1 MDFKRMLIESLE
13 VPEAVPSRNCGDIG
27 YNVGVAKR
35 KSENHRRKFMRQ
47 YELKERKEISKIIC
61 NKCGKEIPVSGGHEM
76 KGVFRVDYE
85 WGYFSEKRRR
95 ETCL

>member
-1 MDFKRMLIESLE
+1 
-13 VPEAVPSRNCGDIG
+13 
-27 YNVGVAKR
+27 
-35 KSENHRRKFMRQ
+35 MRQ

-85 WGYFSEKRRR
+85 TERDMPLICAKRAMMHFSNRF
-95 ETCL
+95 

>member
-1 MDFKRMLIESLE
+1 
-13 VPEAVPSRNCGDIG
+13 
-27 YNVGVAKR
+27 
-35 KSENHRRKFMRQ
+35 MRQ

-85 WGYFSEKRRR
+85 WGYFSEKTERDMPLICAKRAMMHFSNR
-95 ETCL
+95 F

>member
-1 MDFKRMLIESLE
+1 
-13 VPEAVPSRNCGDIG
+13 
-27 YNVGVAKR
+27 
-35 KSENHRRKFMRQ
+35 MRQ

-85 WGYFSEKRRR
+85 WGYFSEKDGERHAASLSLADVADDTVQRQQPADR
-95 ETCL
+95 LRGRNADCD

>member
-1 MDFKRMLIESLE
+1 
-13 VPEAVPSRNCGDIG
+13 
-27 YNVGVAKR
+27 
-35 KSENHRRKFMRQ
+35 MRQ

-85 WGYFSEKRRR
+85 WGYFSEKDG
-95 ETCL
+95 E

>member
-1 MDFKRMLIESLE
+1 MQMSDGFQKNAYRITGS
-13 VPEAVPSRNCGDIG
+13 AGS
-27 YNVGVAKR
+27 
-35 KSENHRRKFMRQ
+35 SSQ

-85 WGYFSEKRRR
+85 WGYFSEKDGERHAFDLC
-95 ETCL
+95 ETCYDALLQSFLIPVEIEG

>member
-1 MDFKRMLIESLE
+1 
-13 VPEAVPSRNCGDIG
+13 
-27 YNVGVAKR
+27 
-35 KSENHRRKFMRQ
+35 MRQ

-85 WGYFSEKRRR
+85 WGIFLQKKTERDMPLICAKRAMMHFSNRF
-95 ETCL
+95 